1 MNLTLQTL
9 AVLRDLDG
17 NLIREDQLRTDL
29 RATVT
34 PAPTGSEI
42 STALNTIEK
51 HQWAVSVRDAI
62 TGDIRWRI
70 TDAGRAELAA
80 RNL

>member
-9 AVLRDLDG
+9 QYLRDLDG

-34 PAPTGSEI
+34 PAPIGAEI
-42 STALNTIEK
+42 STALNTLEK
-51 HQWAVSVRDAI
+51 HQWAVSVRDEI
-62 TGDIRWRI
+62 TRDIRWRI
-70 TDAGRAELAA
+70 TDAGRAELSA
-80 RNL
+80 RGI

>member
-9 AVLRDLDG
+9 SVLRDIDG

-51 HQWAVSVRDAI
+51 HQWAVSVRDGI